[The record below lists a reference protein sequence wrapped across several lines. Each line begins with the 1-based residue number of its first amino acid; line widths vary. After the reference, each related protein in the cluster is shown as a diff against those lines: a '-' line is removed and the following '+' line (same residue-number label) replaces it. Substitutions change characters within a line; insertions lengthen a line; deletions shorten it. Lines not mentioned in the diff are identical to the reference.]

1 MRVWETQRPGHFS
14 YHLCH
19 LGAIPGPLLPPQT
32 APQASA
38 LYLPS
43 AWRGM
48 MCAFL
53 APFLLPAPIILDS
66 QHGVLLLPFLRTPM
80 QPCLR
85 HQKPERARPGLG
97 RAQAV
102 LPTSSV
108 EPGGLS
114 HHVHVA

>member
-1 MRVWETQRPGHFS
+1 MGEPG
-14 YHLCH
+14 
-19 LGAIPGPLLPPQT
+19 A
-32 APQASA
+32 
-38 LYLPS
+38 
-43 AWRGM
+43 GM

-53 APFLLPAPIILDS
+53 APFLLPSPIILDC

-80 QPCLR
+80 QPCLGR
-85 HQKPERARPGLG
+85 QKPQRARPALG

-114 HHVHVA
+114 HHIQGWCDVRKHLPKHSSAA